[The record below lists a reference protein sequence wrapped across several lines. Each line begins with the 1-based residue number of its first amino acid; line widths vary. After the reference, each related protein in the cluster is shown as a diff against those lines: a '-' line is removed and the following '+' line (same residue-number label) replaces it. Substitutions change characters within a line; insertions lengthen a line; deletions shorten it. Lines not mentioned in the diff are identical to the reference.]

1 MKLTRT
7 PNRPFLFLT
16 VLLLL
21 ALVAVLAVACQN
33 QAEQN
38 AQPEIA
44 GATEDI
50 NAIAEARG
58 LTPAD
63 IAAAVKTYTPSGM
76 HDEYYQFAS
85 GGQSGQVYVI
95 GLPSMRIIKQIA
107 VFTPEPWQ
115 GFGYGER
122 GTLAVLA
129 QGCLLYTSRC
139 V

>member
-76 HDEYYQFAS
+76 HDEYYLS
-85 GGQSGQVYVI
+85 LI
-95 GLPSMRIIKQIA
+95 HI
-107 VFTPEPWQ
+107 
-115 GFGYGER
+115 
-122 GTLAVLA
+122 
-129 QGCLLYTSRC
+129 
-139 V
+139 

>member
-7 PNRPFLFLT
+7 PNRPFLFIT
-16 VLLLL
+16 VFLLL

-63 IAAAVKTYTPSGM
+63 IAAGLRRAADLGRHPSPGAQR
-76 HDEYYQFAS
+76 DRRR
-85 GGQSGQVYVI
+85 
-95 GLPSMRIIKQIA
+95 LR
-107 VFTPEPWQ
+107 
-115 GFGYGER
+115 R
-122 GTLAVLA
+122 RLAVHQR
-129 QGCLLYTSRC
+129 QGQRPRGRH
-139 V
+139 